1 MLGTALCRQR
11 IVSGMITGGVG
22 QAVASP
28 TDVVKVRLQ
37 ADGRLKAVG
46 KVPRYQVRDTPS
58 GEASQLGACGTGQ
71 QLARCRVVRRR
82 SVDGS
87 IP

>member
-1 MLGTALCRQR
+1 
-11 IVSGMITGGVG
+11 MITGGVG

-46 KVPRYQVRDTPS
+46 KAPRYQVR
-58 GEASQLGACGTGQ
+58 EASCR
-71 QLARCRVVRRR
+71 RCTAGYLVYRTAASTLSRRR
-82 SVDGS
+82 SVDGRTPWVGTGS
-87 IP
+87 ALWSR

>member
-1 MLGTALCRQR
+1 
-11 IVSGMITGGVG
+11 MITGGVG

-46 KVPRYQVRDTPS
+46 KAPRYKVSETRWRLVV
-58 GEASQLGACGTGQ
+58 SQGLLVT
-71 QLARCRVVRRR
+71 V
-82 SVDGS
+82 
-87 IP
+87 

>member
-1 MLGTALCRQR
+1 
-11 IVSGMITGGVG
+11 MITGGVG

-46 KVPRYQVRDTPS
+46 KAPRYQVRESFVSTLHCWVPGKKDS
-58 GEASQLGACGTGQ
+58 NS
-71 QLARCRVVRRR
+71 LAVTV
-82 SVDGS
+82 
-87 IP
+87 

>member
-1 MLGTALCRQR
+1 
-11 IVSGMITGGVG
+11 MITGGVG

-46 KVPRYQVRDTPS
+46 KAPRYQVRETPS
-58 GEASQLGACGTGQ
+58 GAASQLGAWEAVLTALFQ
-71 QLARCRVVRRR
+71 EWAE
-82 SVDGS
+82 
-87 IP
+87 